1 MQHFSDWKN
10 INFFSS
16 LVLTAINVDKCSDS
30 GSGSIILLWIRIQL
44 DTSSLRLLDL
54 SLSLS
59 AKICVSSTWQIFAGH
74 FAKASAATQEFASHV
89 GKILS
94 KRSINRSGS
103 VHCTVHCSVYTLKFL
118 GHQSNLIKHG
128 LCLLSNSAIPMFCF
142 IKYQHFI
149 LLKQIAINSAIVRF
163 LLYKECTLLGNWYR
177 TRTLNGSMASFDVNF
192 CFKLHLWCQNL
203 PT

>member
-1 MQHFSDWKN
+1 M
-10 INFFSS
+10 
-16 LVLTAINVDKCSDS
+16 DKCSDS
-30 GSGSIILLWIRIQL
+30 GSGSKILLWIRIQL

-54 SLSLS
+54 SLSLLRFVFLQLGKFLQVILQRPQLQHRNLPVME
-59 AKICVSSTWQIFAGH
+59 AKSF
-74 FAKASAATQEFASHV
+74 
-89 GKILS
+89 
-94 KRSINRSGS
+94 KRSIHRSGR
-103 VHCTVHCSVYTLKFL
+103 VHGTVHCSVYTLKFL

-128 LCLLSNSAIPMFCF
+128 LCLLSNSAIPMFWF

-177 TRTLNGSMASFDVNF
+177 TRTSTLHGSMASFDVNF
-192 CFKLHLWCQNL
+192 CFKFQLWCQNL